1 MTLIYTTYYR
11 STESGNWQ
19 KDGQREREVTE
30 EQFESMK
37 ANCGEIGMVY
47 SKKYNEFRILSCDRL
62 HATVIT
68 TVEQNIY

>member
-19 KDGQREREVTE
+19 KDGQQKREVTE
-30 EQFESMK
+30 EQFETMK
-37 ANCGEIGMVY
+37 TNCTEIGMVY
-47 SKKYNEFRILSCDRL
+47 SEKYNEFRIIHTDRL

-68 TVEQNIY
+68 VEK

>member
-30 EQFESMK
+30 EQFENMK
-37 ANCGEIGMVY
+37 ANCAEIGMVY
-47 SKKYNEFRILSCDRL
+47 SEKYNEFRCIHMDKL

-68 TVEQNIY
+68 VAE